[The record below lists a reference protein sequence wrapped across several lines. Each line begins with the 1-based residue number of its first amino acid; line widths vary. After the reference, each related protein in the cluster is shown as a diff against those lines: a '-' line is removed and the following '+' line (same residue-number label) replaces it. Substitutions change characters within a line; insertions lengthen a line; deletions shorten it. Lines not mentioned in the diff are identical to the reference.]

1 MENKNEENF
10 FSFIPENSIIS
21 YKKYKFDFTNLK
33 VKEDEKKSAVYS
45 YDIYSNQYIY
55 LFKKHIYIFNSK
67 LKYVKKI
74 NLPKINKIK
83 FCTCDKGN
91 NYIMCISEKNM
102 VYIINSKQG
111 HHIKY
116 DPYQLKTEVK
126 LGYIYG
132 GFFIR
137 IEPQDK
143 KKEEEI
149 DIGLIGNNSYRIL
162 TIINSGSS
170 FTIKN
175 TIASTKIPITEYF
188 YNNIF
193 NVLIIRKELLGF
205 SVINLKNRL
214 CYNSCIE
221 FSIDNIYLTSKF
233 FLQNIYNKLYL
244 IHFRENLDLIE
255 FYRLK
260 NLKEIK
266 KPKCIK
272 FNKSGKMIDYEL
284 VQFQFYNNLIIL
296 YLGDNIRLYD
306 IKSEFNQKIGLIK
319 IPGDKIDGFFDK
331 IKINGK
337 FVKIN
342 DEIYKIKFWPEIYK
356 KNNSSNLFQTFFN
369 LLRRKSTTHIVTSI
383 LLNFLREYEL
393 STFYAIFKKLVENY
407 VKSKNSNKIDD
418 KKNANEIMYRGHN
431 SFYLLQ
437 DHIFQLFNN
446 EFENINNIKLL
457 QVLATVYNE
466 YEKNN
471 IEIDKDVYI
480 PVLCNNLNKTDD
492 FSCLD
497 FIIKN
502 KNILLDKMIGLY
514 LIDRSKSINEE
525 RYKVL
530 AFNLGIEILMKDED
544 NIEDILVELNEEK
557 KYEENVNLIMDFY
570 IGSRFYKKD
579 KNLKGDINSHITK
592 FVTTQL
598 TSKNKNGRTISMA
611 NSEFVF

>member
-1 MENKNEENF
+1 
-10 FSFIPENSIIS
+10 
-21 YKKYKFDFTNLK
+21 
-33 VKEDEKKSAVYS
+33 
-45 YDIYSNQYIY
+45 
-55 LFKKHIYIFNSK
+55 
-67 LKYVKKI
+67 
-74 NLPKINKIK
+74 
-83 FCTCDKGN
+83 
-91 NYIMCISEKNM
+91 MCISEKNM

-205 SVINLKNRL
+205 SVINLKNRE

-418 KKNANEIMYRGHN
+418 KKMLMKLCIEAIILFIYCKI
-431 SFYLLQ
+431 
-437 DHIFQLFNN
+437 IFFN
-446 EFENINNIKLL
+446 
-457 QVLATVYNE
+457 
-466 YEKNN
+466 
-471 IEIDKDVYI
+471 
-480 PVLCNNLNKTDD
+480 
-492 FSCLD
+492 
-497 FIIKN
+497 
-502 KNILLDKMIGLY
+502 Y
-514 LIDRSKSINEE
+514 LI
-525 RYKVL
+525 
-530 AFNLGIEILMKDED
+530 M
-544 NIEDILVELNEEK
+544 
-557 KYEENVNLIMDFY
+557 
-570 IGSRFYKKD
+570 
-579 KNLKGDINSHITK
+579 NLKI
-592 FVTTQL
+592 
-598 TSKNKNGRTISMA
+598 
-611 NSEFVF
+611 

>member
-33 VKEDEKKSAVYS
+33 EKEDEKKSAVYS

-74 NLPKINKIK
+74 KLPKINKIK

-170 FTIKN
+170 FAIKN

-407 VKSKNSNKIDD
+407 VKSKNSNKIDGE
-418 KKNANEIMYRGHN
+418 KNANEIMYRGHN

-570 IGSRFYKKD
+570 IGSIFYKKD